1 MIFSE
6 KFEVTIALHY
16 RVHDAEIYGGEGS
29 VGYAEQKLT
38 LTPDATP
45 ENLSDAA
52 ADVLR
57 HSMAEMLGVPA
68 EKLEYITGEEY
79 ERETEDEEAD
89 EE

>member
-16 RVHDAEIYGGEGS
+16 RVHGAEIYGGEGS

-45 ENLSDAA
+45 ENICDAA
-52 ADVLR
+52 AERLR
-57 HSMAEMLGVPA
+57 SNMAEWLGVPA

-79 ERETEDEEAD
+79 ERETEDEEA
-89 EE
+89 E

>member
-29 VGYAEQKLT
+29 VGYAAQKLT
-38 LTPDATP
+38 LTPDATLG
-45 ENLSDAA
+45 NVSDAA
-52 ADVLR
+52 AERLR
-57 HSMAEMLGVPA
+57 SEMAGCLGVPA
-68 EKLEYITGEEY
+68 EKLEYITTAEY
-79 ERETEDEEAD
+79 EAETEDEED